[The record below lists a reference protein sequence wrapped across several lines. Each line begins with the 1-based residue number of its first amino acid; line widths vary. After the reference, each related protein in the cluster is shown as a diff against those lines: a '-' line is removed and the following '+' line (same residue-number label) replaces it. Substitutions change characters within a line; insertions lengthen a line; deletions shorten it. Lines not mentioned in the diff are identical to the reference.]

1 MMVEKIN
8 NNGYDFVDLGLP
20 SGTLW
25 ATCNVGA
32 DKPSD
37 SGLYFQWGDVQGYT
51 FCQVGLGDGQK
62 KFSSDF
68 SDYKWHESG
77 IVDVDNI
84 KFKKYTVGG
93 AALKLED
100 DAVHTHMGGDW
111 HMPTISQIKELI
123 DNTTSEWTEQNGVK
137 GKLLISKS
145 DTSKTIFFPAAGIAW
160 DGSVRYSG
168 VDGYVWSSMLDVTY
182 VDSGQSLLFYSGYV
196 NLFSDDRYNGL
207 PVRGIIG

>member
-1 MMVEKIN
+1 MVEKIN
-8 NNGYDFVDLGLP
+8 TNGFEFVDLGLP

-25 ATCNVGA
+25 STCNVGA
-32 DKPSD
+32 DNPTD
-37 SGLYFQWGDVQGYT
+37 FGLYFQWGDVQGYT
-51 FCQVGLGDGQK
+51 AEQVGNGEGQK
-62 KFSSDF
+62 RFANDF

-182 VDSGQSLLFYSGYV
+182 VDSGQGLLFCSGYV
-196 NLFSDDRYNGL
+196 NLFSDDRYIGL
-207 PVRGIIG
+207 PVRGVLG